1 MRTTPPKVK
10 SRSTTVRIP
19 LPVAEVR
26 KCGCPGG
33 SPLRTTPPKVTTRLT
48 SLHTNLRCG
57 STWLKHLAEVPGGSA
72 RPHFTAQ
79 GHLPSSHWRRP
90 QNTQDQGHVTART
103 KVNPYPQGY
112 TRSQYLVGFQSTHPT
127 LFRNAE
133 GAPLPAEAL
142 SLRTLWQKPR
152 KSQEQCLHRPYI
164 PGVT

>member
-1 MRTTPPKVK
+1 M
-10 SRSTTVRIP
+10 
-19 LPVAEVR
+19 
-26 KCGCPGG
+26 
-33 SPLRTTPPKVTTRLT
+33 RTTPPKVTTRLT

-57 STWLKHLAEVPGGSA
+57 STWRKHLAEVPGGSA

-90 QNTQDQGHVTART
+90 RNTQDQGHVTART

-112 TRSQYLVGFQSTHPT
+112 TRSQYLAGFQSTHPT

-142 SLRTLWQKPR
+142 SLHTLWQKPR
-152 KSQEQCLHRPYI
+152 KSLGEAKNSACTVLIYLVSHDTPKPTIGQSY
-164 PGVT
+164 TYN